1 MDDRFQDYGKAVCKC
16 VNYATGRE
24 KKSIQAELAAH
35 MEDHAQALM
44 DAGYEEDHAR
54 NAALTAMGDPSEV
67 GKALNREYPKVWYV
81 LSRLALF
88 FLLVTVLHVFQYFHY
103 PLETLSHHYKIRQD
117 PMANA
122 LQTDGLPELY
132 PLDIQQ
138 ELPSDC
144 VLEIFAAGLE
154 PSRNA
159 DGYDAYICTV
169 SYCENPFDS
178 VSQISD
184 DLTFT
189 WDSPKCL
196 CFPNGGGG
204 SDNYFYWNY
213 QLCSLPEGTTPTL
226 VYDRYGTTFSLEI
239 PLPWEE
245 VLE

>member
-1 MDDRFQDYGKAVCKC
+1 M
-16 VNYATGRE
+16 NYATGRE
-24 KKSIQAELAAH
+24 KKSIQAELTAH

-44 DAGYEEDHAR
+44 DAGYDASHAHQI
-54 NAALTAMGDPSEV
+54 ALDATGAPEEV
-67 GKALNREYPKVWYV
+67 GKALNREYPKLWYV

-88 FLLVTVLHVFQYFHY
+88 FLIATVIHVCQYFQY
-103 PLETLSHHYKIRQD
+103 PLENLPHHYKIRQD

-122 LQTDGLPELY
+122 LQTDGFPELY

-144 VLEIFAAGLE
+144 VLEVFAAGLE
-154 PSRNA
+154 SSRHA
-159 DGYDAYICTV
+159 YGYDAYICTV

-178 VSQISD
+178 VEQISD

-189 WDSPKCL
+189 WNSPECL
-196 CFPNGGGG
+196 YSPSGGDG

-226 VYDRYGTTFSLEI
+226 VYDCYGTTFSLEI